1 MINIKDI
8 TIISL
13 NILPVTD
20 FRSTQNLPQIHMQLR
35 VGSIRREGDLTH
47 KYQVYILHSH

>member
-1 MINIKDI
+1 MIHTKDI

-13 NILPVTD
+13 NTLPVTD

-35 VGSIRREGDLTH
+35 VGSIRREGDLRH
-47 KYQVYILHSH
+47 K

>member
-20 FRSTQNLPQIHMQLR
+20 FRSTQNLLQTHMQLR
-35 VGSIRREGDLTH
+35 VGSFRREGDLRH
-47 KYQVYILHSH
+47 K